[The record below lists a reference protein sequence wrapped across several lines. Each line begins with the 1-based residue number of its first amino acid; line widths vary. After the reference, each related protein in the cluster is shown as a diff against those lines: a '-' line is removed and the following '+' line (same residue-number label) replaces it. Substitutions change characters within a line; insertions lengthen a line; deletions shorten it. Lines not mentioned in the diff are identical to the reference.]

1 MIKLEEASG
10 NKTDRE
16 GHNWRTARQ
25 VVRELS
31 ALEIDKPD
39 LSVTANKGQLQL
51 CHLILRHQTIS
62 KPPTPAHTAQLQG

>member
-1 MIKLEEASG
+1 MNGTHDKGEGASG

-31 ALEIDKPD
+31 ALEIDKP
-39 LSVTANKGQLQL
+39 TGQVGAGYMM
-51 CHLILRHQTIS
+51 HV
-62 KPPTPAHTAQLQG
+62 